1 MDNPTNTNHHHPHS
15 KFFLI
20 LSLYLIAIS
29 ILAVYSTTAASEYGL
44 KKDDLQTESLIH
56 LLKSTD
62 WLSDYE
68 EQRLGEKIP

>member
-1 MDNPTNTNHHHPHS
+1 M
-15 KFFLI
+15 
-20 LSLYLIAIS
+20 S
-29 ILAVYSTTAASEYGL
+29 ILTVYSTIAASEYGL
-44 KKDDLQTESLIH
+44 KKDDLQTESLTH

>member
-1 MDNPTNTNHHHPHS
+1 M
-15 KFFLI
+15 I

-44 KKDDLQTESLIH
+44 KKDDLQTESLTH